1 MLSQRWIQVCC
12 FGVINIKYIKY
23 NDGELSAN
31 SSVIFTYCIV
41 QNWGPKLCK
50 KFPTPACMKRY
61 WGVIIFHP
69 RMPNFFGFVDTYE
82 QCVNINYCEPKLS
95 PRRWNF
101 TSTALVGPTPGQP
114 LATLTRSLAYY
125 SQNRVRRRLQYFT
138 TAYDNRT
145 TSRRT
150 APVFAS
156 FCRTCWQLYFAEQR
170 AAVLVN
176 GEVYR
181 VVGVETDQLHDAVE
195 NLSQTRNTKRTHNS
209 NSNWGTCI
217 APPTGRPRAHHRVN
231 PNLLICFHTK
241 PNPLVAPVKI
251 SR

>member
-1 MLSQRWIQVCC
+1 
-12 FGVINIKYIKY
+12 
-23 NDGELSAN
+23 
-31 SSVIFTYCIV
+31 
-41 QNWGPKLCK
+41 
-50 KFPTPACMKRY
+50 MKRY

-150 APVFAS
+150 APSVRFIWPDMLTTVL
-156 FCRTCWQLYFAEQR
+156 CR
-170 AAVLVN
+170 AA
-176 GEVYR
+176 R
-181 VVGVETDQLHDAVE
+181 RCSCQWWGV
-195 NLSQTRNTKRTHNS
+195 SGCWRRNRST
-209 NSNWGTCI
+209 
-217 APPTGRPRAHHRVN
+217 PRR
-231 PNLLICFHTK
+231 CWK
-241 PNPLVAPVKI
+241 PFTNTQHKTYT
-251 SR
+251 